1 MINVIDKTCIHD
13 ECKTIPIYNISGEKK
28 TIYCS
33 AHKKD
38 GMVNVKSKTCIYE
51 GCKIIPAFN
60 NFGEKIQSI
69 VQHIKR

>member
-1 MINVIDKTCIHD
+1 MNVKQYQFIIFLEK
-13 ECKTIPIYNISGEKK
+13 KK